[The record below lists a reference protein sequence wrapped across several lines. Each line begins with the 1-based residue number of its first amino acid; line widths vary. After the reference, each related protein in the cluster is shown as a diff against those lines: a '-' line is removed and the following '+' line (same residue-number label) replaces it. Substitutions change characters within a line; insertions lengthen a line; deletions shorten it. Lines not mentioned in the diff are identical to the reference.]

1 VADLLPKTQNQL
13 IMKKALVVLLIVGV
27 AVACQRVPLTGRKQL
42 ILIQNDQ
49 LLPLSA
55 ANYKEVLDTSKV
67 VRSGADAQMVQRVGN
82 RLKTAMENYLNANN
96 LGDRVQG
103 FQWEFNLIQSPQV
116 NAWCMPGGKVAFY
129 TGILPYTQ
137 NEAGAA
143 AVMGHEI
150 SHALAAHSAERMSEG
165 LVTNGLVQGGQ
176 FLLGNL
182 AQVQR
187 QQTNAILLQA
197 VGAALPAGA
206 QVFVALPH
214 SRRQESE
221 ADKLGLIFMAMAG
234 YNPQEAVSFWGR
246 MAKAGSGGQKPPV
259 FLSTHPSDERRIQD
273 LQAQLPDAMKYYKG
287 Q

>member
-1 VADLLPKTQNQL
+1 
-13 IMKKALVVLLIVGV
+13 MKKATAIVLLFGLAI
-27 AVACQRVPLTGRKQL
+27 ACQRVPLSGRKQL
-42 ILIQNDQ
+42 ILIPSDQ

-67 VRSGADAQMVQRVGN
+67 VRSGSDAQMIQRVGN
-82 RLKTAMENYLNANN
+82 RLKTAMETYLNANN
-96 LGDRVQG
+96 LGERVQG
-103 FQWEFNLIQSPQV
+103 FQWEFTLIQSPQV

-165 LVTNGLVQGGQ
+165 LVANGLVQGGQ

-182 AQVQR
+182 AQGQR
-187 QQTNAILLQA
+187 RQTNAILLQS
-197 VGAALPAGA
+197 VGAALPIGV
-206 QVFVALPH
+206 QIGRTLPH
-214 SRRQESE
+214 SRAQESE

-246 MAKAGSGGQKPPV
+246 MAKAGGGKKPPE
-259 FLSTHPSDERRIQD
+259 FLSTHPSDTRRIRD
-273 LQAQLPDAMKYYKG
+273 LQAQIPDAMKYYR
-287 Q
+287 

>member
-1 VADLLPKTQNQL
+1 
-13 IMKKALVVLLIVGV
+13 MKKAIVIALMFGV
-27 AVACQRVPLTGRKQL
+27 AVACQRVPLTGRNQL

-67 VRSGADAQMVQRVGN
+67 VRSGSDAQMVQRVGN
-82 RLKTAMENYLNANN
+82 RLKTAMETYLNANN
-96 LGDRVQG
+96 LSSRIQG

-182 AQVQR
+182 AQGQR

-197 VGAALPAGA
+197 VGAVLPAGS
-206 QVFVALPH
+206 QLLVALPH
-214 SRRQESE
+214 SRKQESE

-234 YNPQEAVSFWGR
+234 YNPQEAIGFWGR
-246 MAKAGSGGQKPPV
+246 MAKAGSGQKPPE
-259 FLSTHPSDERRIQD
+259 FLSTHPSDERRIRD
-273 LQAQLPDAMKYYKG
+273 LQAQIPDAMKYYK